1 MLLRCAEGG
10 WLPPQADAAL
20 HTAVGKGDL
29 ATSDRIDVV
38 RARLADRGVNSS
50 THGTVVNDAAIEEE
64 LKAQWARRPRGHVG
78 RTVNQL
84 MNRTERSEEAQ
95 AAQRRL

>member
-1 MLLRCAEGG
+1 M
-10 WLPPQADAAL
+10 
-20 HTAVGKGDL
+20 GKGDL

-50 THGTVVNDAAIEEE
+50 THGPVVNDAAIEEE
-64 LKAQWARRPRGHVG
+64 LKAQGGHVG
-78 RTVNQL
+78 RTVNRL

>member
-1 MLLRCAEGG
+1 M
-10 WLPPQADAAL
+10 
-20 HTAVGKGDL
+20 
-29 ATSDRIDVV
+29 
-38 RARLADRGVNSS
+38 NS
-50 THGTVVNDAAIEEE
+50 EEE
-64 LKAQWARRPRGHVG
+64 LKVQGGHVG